1 MTKTY
6 LDEDSDSVRYILKST
21 AAASG
26 TTDLEAIRAEMAV
39 YAPRDT
45 VEAHLAGQIVMMKHA
60 IVQLTQIAREPHV
73 EERDAAR
80 ARRTAAGMERAIR
93 STEKRLAKLALRS
106 DPEAA
111 PPAPP
116 PAPPVPLEQR
126 MKLHLIEGNTSIH

>member
-1 MTKTY
+1 MTKTF
-6 LDEDSDSVRYILKST
+6 LDDDSDSVRYILKST

-39 YAPRDT
+39 YAPRDS

-60 IVQLTQIAREPHV
+60 IVQLTKIAQEPHV

-106 DPEAA
+106 DPEGA
-111 PPAPP
+111 PPALP
-116 PAPPVPLEQR
+116 PAQVVPLKER
-126 MKLHLIEGNTSIH
+126 LKLHLVEGNASIH